1 MSIHLDAALQD
12 LLAGM
17 DEDHQRL
24 ARVLNGEQAPPPV
37 DADLAA
43 LAGELRRLRWM
54 EPEAPAMALLADA
67 VAQHAEAV
75 ESHVAWLA
83 SSPAGPMVIV
93 LADAAV
99 ERPVTFRLAS

>member
-1 MSIHLDAALQD
+1 MNRGLETALQD

-17 DEDHQRL
+17 DDDHQRV

-37 DADLAA
+37 DAGLAA
-43 LAGELRRLRWM
+43 LAAELRRLRWL

-67 VAQHAEAV
+67 AAQHAEAV
-75 ESHVAWLA
+75 EGHLAWLA
-83 SSPAGPMVIV
+83 SSPTGPGVIV

-99 ERPVTFRLAS
+99 KQPTFRLAS